1 MSKTTRDVPKY
12 QQLGLTSS
20 EYEAIGRTLGREP
33 EDVELAIY
41 SLMWSEHCGY
51 KHSRSTLKKLPT
63 TKDYVLQGPGENA
76 GVIDIGEG
84 KAIAI
89 KIESHNHPSAVEP
102 FQGAATGVGGIVRD
116 IFAMGAR
123 PLASLNS
130 LRFGDPTKPR
140 QKYLFEGVV
149 SGIGSYGNCLGVPTV
164 AGEVYFEDSY
174 EGNCLVNAMTIGI
187 LPKSRLITAKAK
199 GISNLVVL
207 MGSKTGRDGIGGASV
222 LASQE
227 FDETLQEKRPSVQVG
242 DPFTEKLLIEACL
255 ELLDKNLLAA
265 LGDLGA
271 AGITSSASEMASRG
285 GVGIDIDVS
294 KVPLREP
301 GMSPS
306 EIMISESQER
316 MLAVVEPKMLS
327 EVEAVCNKWG
337 IPATVIG
344 KITETSKMDV
354 YDGKE
359 KVGSMPVISLT
370 DEAPIYDIEPK
381 MPEYIKE
388 VQKMGDVPTF
398 PEDMNATLLKM
409 IGSPNLCSRGWIWR
423 QYDHQVQTNTVV
435 LPGSDSAVLRL
446 KGTKKGLALTVDGN
460 GRYCYL
466 DPFMGT
472 QIAVA
477 EAARNIVAT
486 GATPM
491 AVTDCLNFGNP
502 EKSGISW
509 QFRKAIDG
517 MAQAC
522 RHFDIPVVSGN
533 VSFYNESF
541 GKAIYPTPT
550 VGMIGLLDD
559 VEKRTTTPFKD
570 AGDLILLIGQMAT
583 VDGQSDEEIF
593 SLLGGSEYLKTIH
606 KRIEG
611 LPPELDLDLESRSQD
626 LCLEAIKNGIL
637 SSAHDISD
645 GGLVVALLESCLYGD
660 IGAKTELAVEEE
672 SFVRIVV
679 ELFNEAQSRFIV
691 SLKEKD
697 LGEFGE
703 ISKEVGADFMVIGK
717 VGGDRLIINDK
728 IDVSIKEMKKP
739 WEEAIDS
746 LVE

>member
-1 MSKTTRDVPKY
+1 MSKVIGDTPKY
-12 QQLGLTSS
+12 EQLGLTST
-20 EYEAIGRTLGREP
+20 EYESIRKTLGREP
-33 EDVELAIY
+33 GDVELAIY

-51 KHSRSTLKKLPT
+51 KHSRTMLKKLPT

-76 GVIDIGEG
+76 GVIDIGG
-84 KAIAI
+84 GIAIAM

-174 EGNCLVNAMTIGI
+174 EGNCLVNVMTIGV
-187 LPKSRLITAKAK
+187 LPKSRLITAEAK
-199 GISNLVVL
+199 GIGNLVVL

-271 AGITSSASEMASRG
+271 AGITSSASEMASKG
-285 GVGIDIDVS
+285 GVGIEIDVG

-301 GMSPS
+301 DMVPS

-316 MLAVVEPKMLS
+316 MLAVIEPRMLK
-327 EVEAVCNKWG
+327 EVEAVCDKWG
-337 IPATVIG
+337 VPATVIG
-344 KITETSKMDV
+344 KITDTGMMDI
-354 YDGKE
+354 YDNTE
-359 KVGSMPVISLT
+359 RVGSMPVISLT
-370 DEAPIYDIEPK
+370 DEAPLYDVEPK
-381 MPEYIKE
+381 VPDYIKK
-388 VQKMGDVPTF
+388 VQKMGDLPPF
-398 PEDMNATLLKM
+398 SKDMNATLLTM
-409 IGSPNLCSRGWIWR
+409 LGSPNLCSRRWIWR

-435 LPGSDSAVLRL
+435 IPGSDSAVLRL
-446 KGTKKGLALTVDGN
+446 KGSKKGLALTVDGN

-466 DPFMGT
+466 DPFIGA
-472 QIAVA
+472 QIAVV
-477 EAARNIVAT
+477 EAARNIIAT

-502 EKSGISW
+502 EKGGISW
-509 QFRKAIDG
+509 QFKKAIDG

-550 VGMIGLLDD
+550 VGMIGLLEDI
-559 VEKRTTTPFKD
+559 EKRTTTSFKME
-570 AGDLILLIGQMAT
+570 GDLIVLIGTMTT
-583 VDGQSDEEIF
+583 VDGQNEKELF
-593 SLLGGSEYLKTIH
+593 SSLGGSEYLKTIY
-606 KRIEG
+606 KRTEG
-611 LPPELDLDLESRSQD
+611 LPPKVNLDLESRSQS

-637 SSAHDISD
+637 SSAHDVSD
-645 GGLVVALLESCLYGD
+645 GGLVVTLSESCMYGD
-660 IGAKTELAVEEE
+660 IGVKVELGIEEE
-672 SFVRIVV
+672 SIIRTIV

-691 SLKEKD
+691 SLKEQD
-697 LGEFGE
+697 ISAFRE
-703 ISKEVGADFMVIGK
+703 ISNEIGADFSIIGK
-717 VGGDRLIINDK
+717 VGGDRLIIDDK
-728 IDVSIKEMKKP
+728 IDISISEMRKP
-739 WEEAIDS
+739 WEETIDS

>member
-1 MSKTTRDVPKY
+1 MSKVIKDAPKY
-12 QQLGLTSS
+12 EQLGLTTS
-20 EYEAIGRTLGREP
+20 EYETICKILGREP

-51 KHSRSTLKKLPT
+51 KHSRSSLKKLPT

-76 GVIDIGEG
+76 GVIDIGEEM
-84 KAIAI
+84 AIAI

-187 LPKSRLITAKAK
+187 LPKSRLITSKAK
-199 GISNLVVL
+199 GVGNLVVL

-255 ELLDKNLLAA
+255 ELLDKDLLAA

-285 GVGIDIDVS
+285 GVGIEIDVT

-301 GMSPS
+301 GMVPS

-316 MLAVVEPKMLS
+316 MLAVVEPRMLS
-327 EVEAVCNKWG
+327 KVEAVCDKWG
-337 IPATVIG
+337 IPASVVG
-344 KITETSKMDV
+344 KIIDTDTMDI
-354 YDGKE
+354 YEGKE
-359 KVGSMPVISLT
+359 RVGSMPVISLT
-370 DEAPIYDIEPK
+370 DEAPIYDVEPK
-381 MPEYIKE
+381 VPEYIQKT
-388 VQKMGDVPTF
+388 QKMGDIPRL
-398 PEDMNATLLKM
+398 PKDMNATLLTM
-409 IGSPNLCSRGWIWR
+409 LGSPNLCSRSWIWR

-446 KGTKKGLALTVDGN
+446 KGSRKGLALTVDGN

-466 DPFMGT
+466 DPFIGA
-472 QIAVA
+472 QIGVA

-502 EKSGISW
+502 EKAGISW
-509 QFRKAIDG
+509 QFKKAIDG
-517 MAQAC
+517 IAKAC

-550 VGMIGLLDD
+550 IGMIGLLDD
-559 VEKRTTTPFKD
+559 VEKRTTTPFKED
-570 AGDLILLIGQMAT
+570 GDLIVLIGKKST
-583 VDGQSDEEIF
+583 VAEQGDEELF
-593 SLLGGSEYLKTIH
+593 SYLGGSEYLKTIL

-611 LPPELDLDLESRSQD
+611 LPPMLDLDLESKSQN
-626 LCLEAIKNGIL
+626 LCLEAIQGGML

-645 GGLVVALLESCLYGD
+645 GGLAIALAESCIYGD
-660 IGAKTELAVEEE
+660 IGAKIELGMASASPLRV
-672 SFVRIVV
+672 VV
-679 ELFNEAQSRFIV
+679 ELFNEGQSRFIV
-691 SLKEKD
+691 SLKETEI
-697 LGEFGE
+697 GAFGE
-703 ISKEVGADFMVIGK
+703 ISKKIRADFTIIGK
-717 VGGDRLIINDK
+717 VGGDRLIIDDR
-728 IDVSIKEMKKP
+728 IDISVKEMKKP
-739 WEEAIDS
+739 WEEALDS
-746 LVE
+746 LVK